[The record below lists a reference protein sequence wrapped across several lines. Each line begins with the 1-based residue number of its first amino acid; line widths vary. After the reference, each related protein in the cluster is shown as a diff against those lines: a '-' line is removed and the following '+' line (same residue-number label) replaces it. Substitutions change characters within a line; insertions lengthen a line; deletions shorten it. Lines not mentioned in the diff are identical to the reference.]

1 VRFLLRP
8 GWLAFIALVVGF
20 AVACYTLLAPWQF
33 GREEQ
38 REAQER
44 AIAAADAAPPVPLA
58 ELVPAGAGVGPELEW
73 RKVTVTGTFL
83 PDAEAV
89 VRLRTFDGKPAVEV
103 LTPMRL
109 DDGRVV
115 AVDRGYAPVDGGR
128 AVPAF
133 PAPPTGTVTVTA
145 RLRPDQA
152 DPSDRPVVRGEGP
165 PQLYAADS
173 RVLGA
178 TTGLALVPG
187 ILQLPPGQPG
197 VLAPVEVGPTVAS
210 AAPFTNFSYALQWLT
225 FGLIA
230 LVALGYFIRL
240 EMLQRRARGRRGA
253 RGDVRRALAG
263 DEPADGETPLADRY
277 GRP

>member
-33 GREEQ
+33 GREQQ

-44 AIAAADAAPPVPLA
+44 AIAASNATAPVPLA
-58 ELVPAGAGVGPELEW
+58 ELMPAGAEVPADLEW
-73 RKVTVTGTFL
+73 RQVVLTGTYL

-89 VRLRTFDGKPAVEV
+89 VRLRTFAGNPAVEV

-115 AVDRGYAPVDGGR
+115 TVDRGYAPVDGGQ
-128 AVPAF
+128 ATATY
-133 PAPPTGTVTVTA
+133 PAPPAGTVTVTA
-145 RLRPDQA
+145 RLRPDQS
-152 DPSDRPVVRGEGP
+152 DPSKRPPVRGEGP

-178 TTGLALVPG
+178 TVESALPPNTVLSPG
-187 ILQLPPGQPG
+187 ILQLAAGQPG
-197 VLAPVEVGPTVAS
+197 VLAPVEVAPTVAS
-210 AAPFTNFSYALQWLT
+210 TAPFTNFSYALQWLT

-240 EMLQRRARGRRGA
+240 EMLQRRGGERRGTRA
-253 RGDVRRALAG
+253 DVRRALAG
-263 DEPADGETPLADRY
+263 DD
-277 GRP
+277 